1 MVASFDDCVARGGA
15 RRAGARPR
23 TGRHLLGVLSVSL
36 APGMQQGPRSVGG
49 IGIIAH
55 VDPGY
60 AGRTVV
66 GGRNGDA
73 MRCDAKELL
82 TQEFKEPVK

>member
-1 MVASFDDCVARGGA
+1 
-15 RRAGARPR
+15 
-23 TGRHLLGVLSVSL
+23 
-36 APGMQQGPRSVGG
+36 MQQGPRSVGG

-73 MRCDAKELL
+73 MQRSYSRKSLKSL
-82 TQEFKEPVK
+82 